1 MNPNQTIDSDSV
13 EILHALRGLSHDM
26 GASQIMLEHSFRR
39 LKSLLE
45 ASRTS
50 ATPEDVSLSLEQM
63 EACMKASRG
72 YLDDVL
78 RLSTSGAAEL
88 EPEPVDVAMVIE
100 RVLLEQAPLL
110 DERAARVQVR
120 GPLPAVWCHP
130 DRLRQIL
137 TNLLRNAALHGCDPE
152 WPQITLHACPPP
164 DGDDS
169 MAAVRVHDNGPGID
183 PRRRREI
190 FLPGRRLSGPPGDGS
205 GWGLPTSK
213 RIAERFGGSL
223 TLDTDCTTGTAFILA
238 LPGATDA
245 LERSDS
251 PERVEEGRGWR
262 IQLDA
267 RHQGPLR
274 HGHTQ
279 IVNDECRM
287 TNVE

>member
-1 MNPNQTIDSDSV
+1 MNPNQTIDSA

-45 ASRTS
+45 ASRAGETP
-50 ATPEDVSLSLEQM
+50 PEDVDLSLQQV

-78 RLSTSGAAEL
+78 RLSTSGAAEM
-88 EPEPVDVAMVIE
+88 EPEPVDMTAVVD
-100 RVLLEQAPLL
+100 RVLLELAPLL
-110 DERAARVQVR
+110 DERAVRVQVR
-120 GPLPAVWCHP
+120 RPLPAVWCHP
-130 DRLRQIL
+130 DRLRQVL
-137 TNLLRNAALHGCDPE
+137 TNLVRNAVLHGCDPE
-152 WPQITLHACPPP
+152 RPQITVHPCPPP

-169 MAAVRVHDNGPGID
+169 MAAVRIHDNGQGID

-190 FLPGRRLSGPPGDGS
+190 FLPGRRLSGTQADGS
-205 GWGLPTSK
+205 GWGLPTAR

-223 TLDTDCTTGTAFILA
+223 ALDTDCITGTAFILA

-245 LERSDS
+245 LDRSDNS
-251 PERVEEGRGWR
+251 EPVEEGRGWR